1 MTTTTATPTQ
11 TSRRQLW
18 RKVSRNRLTL
28 LGLFIIGVMVLAV
41 VLAPWLAPYDPVQV
55 EVASKLQPPSA
66 QHWMGT
72 DQYGR
77 DVLARIIY
85 GTRYD
90 LLIAVSAVALA
101 AGVGTPLGMIA
112 GYFGGRTEGV
122 IMRCMDLLL
131 VFPDILLAITLAA
144 VLGPSL
150 SNAILA
156 VSIIGIAGYARLA
169 HSSTLTARELMY
181 VEAARAVGMST
192 PQIIRKAILPNI
204 VSPIMIRATLGMGFA
219 VLLAASLGFIG
230 LGAQPPTPEWGAMIN
245 EGRTQIIS
253 GAWWTSVFPGL
264 AIVLLVTGFNLLG
277 DGLRDIFDPRA
288 AY

>member
-11 TSRRQLW
+11 TSRRRLW

-41 VLAPWLAPYDPVQV
+41 VLAPWLTPYDPVQV

-90 LLIAVSAVALA
+90 LLIAVSAVAFA